1 MTWLMLIHQL
11 PPKPAYLRVKIW
23 RRLQAL
29 GAVAVKNSVYALPRS
44 EQALE
49 DFQWVVREITEGGGE
64 GAVCEA
70 HFVEGLSDVEV
81 TELFRVARE
90 SDYAQLAQDVRSVR
104 EVARA
109 ATTLTNEQ
117 RAELATQVKRLKR
130 QFSQIVAIDFFEAPN
145 RETAQAL
152 ITELEERLA
161 QPGQDQ
167 RPTRAPALAK
177 LNGRTWVTREGIKID
192 RIASAWLIRRF
203 IDAKARFK
211 FVAARGYRPKGGEL
225 RFDMFDAEFTHEG
238 DQCTFEVLLARS
250 GLQDPALR
258 HLAEI
263 VHDIDLKDSKYG
275 RDEAAGVSRLIDGLA
290 ITNKKDS
297 ARLARGSALF
307 DDLYE
312 NFRQSERSGRQ
323 AESKRP

>member
-1 MTWLMLIHQL
+1 MLIHQL

-29 GAVAVKNSVYALPRS
+29 GAVAVKNSVYVLPRS

-49 DFQWVVREITEGGGE
+49 DFQWVVREITEGGGD

-81 TELFRVARE
+81 TELFRSARE
-90 SDYAQLAQDVRSVR
+90 SDYAQLAEDARSVLGG
-104 EVARA
+104 ARA
-109 ATTLTNEQ
+109 PTALSNEK
-117 RAELATQVKRLKR
+117 RADLAAQVKRLKR
-130 QFSQIVAIDFFEAPN
+130 QFGQIAAIDFFEAPN
-145 RETAQAL
+145 RETTQAL
-152 ITELEERLA
+152 VSELEERLT
-161 QPGQDQ
+161 QPDQDQ
-167 RPTRAPALAK
+167 RIARASALPK
-177 LNGRTWVTREGIKID
+177 VKGRTWVTREGIKVD

-203 IDAKARFK
+203 IDTKARFK
-211 FVAARGYRPKGGEL
+211 FVPPRGYRPKRGEL
-225 RFDMFDAEFTHEG
+225 RFDMFDAEFTHVG

-250 GLQDPALR
+250 GLQDRALR

-263 VHDIDLKDSKYG
+263 VHDIDLKDGKYG
-275 RDEAAGVSRLIDGLA
+275 REEASGVARLIDGLA
-290 ITNKKDS
+290 ITHKKDS

-312 NFRQSERSGRQ
+312 NFRQSERPGRQ
-323 AESKRP
+323 PGGK

>member
-1 MTWLMLIHQL
+1 MSWLLLIHQL

-49 DFQWVVREITEGGGE
+49 DFQWVVREIAEGGGE

-81 TELFRVARE
+81 TELFRSARE
-90 SDYAQLAQDVRSVR
+90 GDYAQLA
-104 EVARA
+104 EEARA
-109 ATTLTNEQ
+109 AVPGNRASAALGNEQ
-117 RAELATQVKRLKR
+117 RAELAAHIKRLKR
-130 QFSQIVAIDFFEAPN
+130 QFGRIVAIDFFAAPN
-145 RETAQAL
+145 RETTQAL
-152 ITELEERLA
+152 IAELEERLA
-161 QPGQDQ
+161 QPLEDQ
-167 RPTRAPALAK
+167 RAARAPALAK
-177 LNGRTWVTREGIKID
+177 LSGRTWVTREGIKID

-203 IDAKARFK
+203 LDPKARFK
-211 FVAARGYRPKGGEL
+211 FVASRGYRPKRAEL

-258 HLAEI
+258 QLAEI
-263 VHDIDLKDSKYG
+263 VHDIDLKDGKYG
-275 RDEAAGVSRLIDGLA
+275 REEAAGVARLIDGLA
-290 ITNKKDS
+290 ITNKKDG
-297 ARLARGSALF
+297 ARLDRGSSLF

-312 NFRQSERSGRQ
+312 NFRQSERSGHQ
-323 AESKRP
+323 GEDKRS

>member
-1 MTWLMLIHQL
+1 MNWLMLIHQL

-49 DFQWVVREITEGGGE
+49 DFQWVVREISEGGGE

-81 TELFRVARE
+81 TELFRSARE
-90 SDYAQLAQDVRSVR
+90 SDYAQLAQDVRSVL
-104 EVARA
+104 EGARVSTA
-109 ATTLTNEQ
+109 LSNEQ
-117 RAELATQVKRLKR
+117 RAELAAQVKRLKR
-130 QFSQIVAIDFFEAPN
+130 QFGQIMAIDFFEAPN
-145 RETAQAL
+145 REATQAL

-161 QPGQDQ
+161 RPDQ
-167 RPTRAPALAK
+167 EQRAARAPVLAK
-177 LNGRTWVTREGIKID
+177 LVGRAWVTREGIKID

-211 FVAARGYRPKGGEL
+211 FVASRGYRPKRGEL

-263 VHDIDLKDSKYG
+263 VHDIDLKDGKYG
-275 RDEAAGVSRLIDGLA
+275 REEAPGVARLIDGLA
-290 ITNKKDS
+290 ITNKRDA

-312 NFRQSERSGRQ
+312 NFRQSERSGHQ
-323 AESKRP
+323 NEGKR